1 MLVGGDAQATKDLIT
16 GLSIEEDEEVQ
27 SKLIKLQHNVLDI
40 EMEAFRKQEEAKN
53 GCCQG
58 MNLTSF
64 VLLIALSTHALFEG
78 IALGL
83 TKDLSASVNIML
95 GLLIHKTA
103 ASMSLGI
110 SISKNFE
117 DDEQRKGMI
126 LLFSFA
132 MATPI
137 GIAVGLMLQDTNDMV
152 EIVFSAFAA
161 GTFIYIAAS
170 EVIVEEFSI
179 PGRKKWLQMI
189 MFILGCTLI
198 TCMWFLESD

>member
-1 MLVGGDAQATKDLIT
+1 
-16 GLSIEEDEEVQ
+16 
-27 SKLIKLQHNVLDI
+27 
-40 EMEAFRKQEEAKN
+40 
-53 GCCQG
+53 

-83 TKDLSASVNIML
+83 TKEVSAALNIML
-95 GLLIHKTA
+95 GLMIHKTA

-117 DDEQRKGMI
+117 EAEQRKGMM
-126 LLFSFA
+126 LLLSFSL
-132 MATPI
+132 ATPI
-137 GIAVGLMLQDTNDMV
+137 GIALGLMLQDTNEMV
-152 EIVFSAFAA
+152 EIVFSSFAG

-189 MFILGCTLI
+189 MFLLGTTLI
-198 TCMWFLESD
+198 TCMWFLESNG